1 MRYEGTVYR
10 PPSEARSLIIQVTIG
25 CSHNK
30 CTFCPMYKDKRF
42 RMRKFEDVMADMR
55 DARAAYAHV
64 ERIFF
69 ADGDAMCLATGK
81 LLDLLGAA
89 RALFPECGRIGV
101 YARASNILPKT
112 DEELISLRNAG
123 LGIVYIGAESGSD
136 EVLKRVNKGE
146 TAQEIVTAVRRAEAA
161 GLKASVTF
169 LSGLGGREL
178 LEEHAVKTG
187 EMITAMQP
195 SYVGLL
201 TMTPAPGTPMFKATL
216 EGSFRPLTMLEVEK
230 ELELILNN
238 TQCVHPCVLRSNHA
252 SNRLVLAGTLPQDK
266 EEMLRQVRAAME
278 DESLLRKRNLHR
290 F

>member
-1 MRYEGTVYR
+1 MRYEGSVYR

-42 RMRKFEDVMADMR
+42 RMRKFEDVMSDLKEARR
-55 DARAAYAHV
+55 DYSHV
-64 ERIFF
+64 DRIFF
-69 ADGDAMCLATGK
+69 ADGDAMCLSVGK

-89 RALFPECGRIGV
+89 KALFPECSRIGI

-112 DEELISLRNAG
+112 DAELESLREAG
-123 LGIVYIGAESGSD
+123 LGIVYVGAESGSD

-146 TAQEIVTAVRRAEAA
+146 TADEIIMAVRRAEAA
-161 GLKASVTF
+161 GISASVTF
-169 LSGLGGREL
+169 LSGLGGKEL
-178 LEEHAVKTG
+178 MEEHAIKTG

-201 TMTPAPGTPMFKATL
+201 TMTPAPGTPMFKDAM
-216 EGSFRPLTMLEVEK
+216 EGRFKPLNMLEVEK
-230 ELELILNN
+230 ELELILLNAN
-238 TQCVHPCVLRSNHA
+238 CTHPCVLRSNHA
-252 SNRLVLAGTLPQDK
+252 SNRLVLAGTLPQDR
-266 EEMLRQVRAAME
+266 EEMLSQVRTAMT
-278 DESLLRKRNLHR
+278 DDSLLRRRDIRR